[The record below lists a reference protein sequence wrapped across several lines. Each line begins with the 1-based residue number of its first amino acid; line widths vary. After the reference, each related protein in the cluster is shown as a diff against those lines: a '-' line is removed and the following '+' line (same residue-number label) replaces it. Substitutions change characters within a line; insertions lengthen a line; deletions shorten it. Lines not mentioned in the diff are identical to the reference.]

1 MRRWLWGGAVAGLLL
16 VFVALPI
23 GVGFSLERGFPSLL
37 DRVRDQLGPG
47 YVVRGQLDR
56 GLLSSISET
65 VLEPVGDGAG
75 EGPIVLHHQ
84 WAHGP
89 FPLSEL
95 LAGRMPIPPVLVLIR
110 NAPSMAGLAGTGLW
124 GLGTELRLNFDGS
137 LAIELAAPAFESDA
151 LGFASEGWL
160 ADVLVQGGVRGARGS
175 ADLGPMRMQGARGRV
190 EIEASTLRFHA
201 IHSPAGSQIDG
212 TFDLGGGQGE
222 WSAGG
227 DYRFDPSTGTF
238 RARRAPNEL
247 DASFLDLAL
256 AQAEIAVPGSSVPGI
271 IRGAHM
277 RLDVKSEPG
286 MLVRADAVI
295 SLDALEWDRGQLG
308 AVLARITLS
317 GVDISAAADFRRALA
332 ELEAA
337 AESEAIAAEAQA
349 DLIVEWLPALAS
361 ASPEFRLDRLE
372 WEWAGGKGEAAGWI
386 RIDGSNPAAFAQ
398 EATAMEAI
406 EARGSLTLPVSLVH
420 QGLDAFLAGT
430 VEAQAGPL
438 PSDEIAAM
446 TEFLREMAVMRLLET
461 GVLLAEG
468 DHYIVE
474 FRFEQGVTIVNG
486 KLIGPGGLM
495 ALLTGAG

>member
-295 SLDALEWDRGQLG
+295 SLDALEWERGQLG

-398 EATAMEAI
+398 ETTAMEAL

>member
-295 SLDALEWDRGQLG
+295 SLDALEWERGQLG

-349 DLIVEWLPALAS
+349 DLIVEWLPARAS

-398 EATAMEAI
+398 ETTAMEAL

>member
-201 IHSPAGSQIDG
+201 IHSPAGSQVDG
-212 TFDLGGGQGE
+212 TFELGGGQGE
-222 WSAGG
+222 WNSGG

-256 AQAEIAVPGSSVPGI
+256 AQAEVAVPGSSVPGV

-295 SLDALEWDRGQLG
+295 SLDALEWERGQLG

-337 AESEAIAAEAQA
+337 AGSEAIAAEAQA

-398 EATAMEAI
+398 ETTAMEAL

>member
-23 GVGFSLERGFPSLL
+23 GVGFSLEQGFPSLL

-75 EGPIVLHHQ
+75 EGPIVLQHR

-124 GLGTELRLNFDGS
+124 GLDTELRLNFDGS

-222 WSAGG
+222 WSGGG

-256 AQAEIAVPGSSVPGI
+256 AQAEFAVPGSSVPGV

-295 SLDALEWDRGQLG
+295 SLDALEWERGQLG

-398 EATAMEAI
+398 EAAAMEAL

-468 DHYIVE
+468 DHYLVE